1 MTRYEQIKPGLSLIF
16 GKKAVS
22 TLGRTVSVLEEHLDC
37 DICPY
42 SKECENEINEY
53 HKIHPYE
60 WYSTDCKSRLKKY
73 LQEEI
78 KS

>member
-42 SKECENEINEY
+42 G
-53 HKIHPYE
+53 
-60 WYSTDCKSRLKKY
+60 TDCKPRLKKY
-73 LQEEI
+73 LQEEV
-78 KS
+78 K